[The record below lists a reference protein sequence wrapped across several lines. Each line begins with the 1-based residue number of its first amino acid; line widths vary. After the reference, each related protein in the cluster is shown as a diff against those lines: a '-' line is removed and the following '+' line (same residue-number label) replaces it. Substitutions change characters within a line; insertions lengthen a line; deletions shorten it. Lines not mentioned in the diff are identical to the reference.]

1 MRLGKTGWLV
11 LAIAVFAIGAIV
23 LYMLYQGQADKR
35 QEARD
40 ELEFVQDT
48 VPMLLVQKGALE
60 AELIEKE
67 NELVQWEDTI
77 SQLEEQVVKVE
88 ITLSQNKEGFPVSV
102 ESIEYDEKLIL
113 FALDNDVVIT
123 ILTASEP
130 GSESIDDITYETT
143 SFGIE
148 IRGEVA
154 DIFAFINTIIND
166 DDFKTAIIEP
176 VSITIPEPLN
186 DERRENLEEG
196 LRTLLT
202 TEAIADITTDEIVG
216 FTLEAIDEVV
226 GDVFINQLVDGN
238 DGQLDALSIAEMAAT
253 IKERIANSIYLEQEY
268 EGPLADSLAE
278 LIAQHI
284 AESVISTIVNP
295 LAEQIAALIAPRE
308 VVEGEEEGE
317 EEGEDGE
324 VAQTVYDQA
333 ALIELLG
340 EDMAVLLGPN
350 IAEATEGDITTLL
363 NGYIAGLIESKMLN
377 SVADSVEE
385 SVENT
390 IPGMIEEMEM
400 PLTGMTIVIYLYQGE
415 GE

>member
-1 MRLGKTGWLV
+1 MRLSRTGWLV
-11 LAIAVFAIGAIV
+11 LAIVIFAVGAIV
-23 LYMLYQGQADKR
+23 LYMLYQGQVDKR
-35 QEARD
+35 QTARD

-48 VPMLLVQKGALE
+48 VPMLLAQKGALE
-60 AELIEKE
+60 ADLIEKE
-67 NELVQWEDTI
+67 NELAQWEDTI
-77 SQLEEQVVKVE
+77 SRLEEQVVQAK
-88 ITLSQNKEGFPVSV
+88 ITLSQNKEGFPVSA
-102 ESIEYDEKLIL
+102 ESIEYDEKLIS
-113 FALDNDVVIT
+113 FALDHDVV
-123 ILTASEP
+123 LAVVTASEL
-130 GSESIDDITYETT
+130 GSESIDEITYETA

-154 DIFAFINTIIND
+154 DILAFINTVISD
-166 DDFKTAIIEP
+166 DDFKTAVIEP
-176 VSITIPEPLN
+176 VSIAIPEPLN
-186 DERRENLEEG
+186 DEQRENLKEG

-268 EGPLADSLAE
+268 EEPLADSLAE

-284 AESVISTIVNP
+284 AESVVSTIVNP
-295 LAEQIAALIAPRE
+295 LAEQIAALIAPGE
-308 VVEGEEEGE
+308 VMEGE

-333 ALIELLG
+333 ALVELLG
-340 EDMAVLLGPN
+340 EDMAVLLGED
-350 IAEATEGDITTLL
+350 IAGATEGDITTLL

-377 SVADSVEE
+377 LVADSVEE

-400 PLTGMTIVIYLYQGE
+400 PSAGMTIVIYLYQGE